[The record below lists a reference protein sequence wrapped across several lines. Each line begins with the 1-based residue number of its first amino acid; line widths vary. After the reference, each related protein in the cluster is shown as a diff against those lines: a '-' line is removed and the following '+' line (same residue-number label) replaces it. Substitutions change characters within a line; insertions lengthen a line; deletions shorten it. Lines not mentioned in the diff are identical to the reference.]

1 MSLQAVLV
9 PLFVQVALTFGL
21 LFWMGGARV
30 ASIRRGD
37 VKVRDIALGQQGWP
51 ERETQIGNCFHNQMQ
66 VPVLFYAVVTLAL
79 IARKADLVFVVM
91 VWLFVLSRL
100 VHAYVHVTSNHVPKR
115 FQAFLAGAVVLLL
128 MWVLLALRVLTGL

>member
-1 MSLQAVLV
+1 MSLQAVLAPV
-9 PLFVQVALTFGL
+9 FVQVALTFGL

-37 VKVRDIALGQQGWP
+37 VKVRDVALGQQGWP

-79 IARKADLVFVVM
+79 IARKADLVFVAM
-91 VWLFVLSRL
+91 AWLFVLSRL